1 MQRNLRGRIK
11 PGRGVCALVVLTMSL
26 GLTACGG
33 NGDGDKTAKA
43 GGTTAVKVGVIPI
56 VDVAPIYLGIKQ
68 GFFKEEGLE
77 LKLEAAQGG
86 AAIVPGVMSDQY
98 QFGFSNTVSLLLGG
112 SKGLALQAVAA
123 GVSSTGEKGKDFG
136 GVVVK
141 GDSGIKSAADLA
153 GKKIAVNTLQNI
165 NTITVNAAVRAAG
178 GDPSDIEYVE
188 LAFPDI
194 APAVA
199 KGDVDAGQLV
209 EPFLTI
215 AQGQGDRQ
223 VTSNYAE
230 TDPDLLVGMYFTSD
244 TYAKQNPKVVEAFG
258 AAMKKSMGY
267 ATEHP
272 DDVRAILTQYTE
284 IAADVQKKVVLPSW
298 PTEIKTESVQ
308 KLAELMAKD
317 GLADSAPDVT
327 SLLP

>member
-1 MQRNLRGRIK
+1 MQRNLRGRTK
-11 PGRGVCALVVLTMSL
+11 PRRGVCALVALTMSL
-26 GLTACGG
+26 GLAACGG
-33 NGDGDKTAKA
+33 DGDTTTEA
-43 GGTTAVKVGVIPI
+43 GGTTAVTVGVIPI
-56 VDVAPIYLGIKQ
+56 IDVAPVYLGIKQ

-77 LKLEAAQGG
+77 LKLETAQGG

-123 GVSSTGEKGKDFG
+123 GVSSTGDKGKDFG

-178 GDPSDIEYVE
+178 GDPSGIEYVE

-230 TDPDLLVGMYFTSD
+230 TAPDLLVGMYFTSD
-244 TYAKQNPKVVEAFG
+244 EYAKQNPKVVKAFG

-267 ATEHP
+267 AKENP
-272 DDVRAILTQYTE
+272 DAVRAILSEYTD
-284 IAADVQKKVVLPSW
+284 IAADVQKNAVLPSW
-298 PTEIKTESVQ
+298 PTEIKTDSVQ

-317 GLADSAPDVT
+317 GLAESAPDVK